1 MIRKQL
7 QTLDNQTLRETYNKQ
22 TSFFFLS
29 IILWIENTFQIDN
42 I

>member
-7 QTLDNQTLRETYNKQ
+7 QTLDNQTLREIYNKQ

-29 IILWIENTFQIDN
+29 IILWTENTFQIGN